1 MVSRSFLAGHSTLK
15 IPKISCSKTVQAKI
29 EKCPFLTPILLL
41 IRYFRSNIQ
50 KPVLCMTE
58 FIFIYTFDIV
68 CEIKVVALNEGMI
81 FILLR
86 AFLEHWQNRDRT
98 ARKGSLAFCISLS
111 VISLQ
116 KLTIVMF
123 NLQFSSKKSLSVL
136 LNRPCYITWSS
147 RELEWRL
154 I

>member
-1 MVSRSFLAGHSTLK
+1 MNPLWHTWNCESK
-15 IPKISCSKTVQAKI
+15 SCPV
-29 EKCPFLTPILLL
+29 LTPIGLFIKFDKSKIKTLVWRNYRYIY
-41 IRYFRSNIQ
+41 IRWCCWNKNGSF
-50 KPVLCMTE
+50 
-58 FIFIYTFDIV
+58 
-68 CEIKVVALNEGMI
+68 LNEGMI

-123 NLQFSSKKSLSVL
+123 NVQFSSKKSLSVL

>member
-1 MVSRSFLAGHSTLK
+1 MYYVWRDYRYIYIRWCFWNKNGSF
-15 IPKISCSKTVQAKI
+15 
-29 EKCPFLTPILLL
+29 
-41 IRYFRSNIQ
+41 
-50 KPVLCMTE
+50 
-58 FIFIYTFDIV
+58 
-68 CEIKVVALNEGMI
+68 LNEGMI

-123 NLQFSSKKSLSVL
+123 NLQFSSKKKLISTSKPPL
-136 LNRPCYITWSS
+136 LHHVIITWI
-147 RELEWRL
+147 RMTINL
-154 I
+154 ISYFVHTDCEPPKIMIHSMITWFWWILVKS